1 MNFRQKPLF
10 LDYAFLR
17 SQEIKRLGL
26 SKVIGERI
34 CCSNSWCIS
43 DIYVMVSIDLQ
54 TKPCPFCAESIQAAA
69 IKCRFCG
76 EFLNSGRAKALE
88 EIGWESDSQPSEDEE
103 TNENILFVCRPSLW
117 AIAPAVIKGIFF
129 FVVAGLLVKLPL
141 ENLAN
146 NVLGLELTENQ
157 VLEVSRY
164 RLIAGFG
171 LAVLVVL
178 VLLMKVLK
186 LKMTRYEVT
195 PERIEW
201 GRGIFDRRVDN
212 LDMFRVIDLKMRR
225 TVFDCIFGIGTVG
238 LITTDKTDPEFVFEK
253 IRSPRELYD
262 IIKNASLD
270 ADRRSGVVHLE

>member
-1 MNFRQKPLF
+1 
-10 LDYAFLR
+10 
-17 SQEIKRLGL
+17 
-26 SKVIGERI
+26 
-34 CCSNSWCIS
+34 
-43 DIYVMVSIDLQ
+43 MVSIDLQ

-88 EIGWESDSQPSEDEE
+88 ESGWESDSQSSEDEE
-103 TNENILFVCRPSLW
+103 ANESILFVCRPSLW
-117 AIAPAVIKGIFF
+117 AMAPAVVKGLLFL
-129 FVVAGLLVKLPL
+129 VLAGLLVKLPL
-141 ENLAN
+141 ENLAIN
-146 NVLGLELTENQ
+146 LLGLKLTESEA
-157 VLEVSRY
+157 LAVSRY

-171 LAVLVVL
+171 LAVLVVFI
-178 VLLMKVLK
+178 LLMKVLK

-225 TVFDCIFGIGTVG
+225 TVFDCIFGIGIVG

-253 IRSPRELYD
+253 IRNPRRLYD
-262 IIKNASLD
+262 VIKRASLD
-270 ADRRSGVVHLE
+270 ADRRSGVVHVE